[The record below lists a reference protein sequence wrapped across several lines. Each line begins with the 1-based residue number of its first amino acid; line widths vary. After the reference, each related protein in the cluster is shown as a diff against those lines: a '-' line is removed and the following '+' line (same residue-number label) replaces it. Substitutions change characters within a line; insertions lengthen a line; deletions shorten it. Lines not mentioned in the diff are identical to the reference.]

1 MPPDSGGYLA
11 IERAYQGAPSAHPK
25 GMALPALRFVEA
37 LDRGFN
43 PALRTS
49 PCAASGRSNV
59 TALAGSWSGPS
70 MKEVIRSADPRIAAL
85 IDRQAT
91 QNRGRDQLG
100 LDRIVALLEAV
111 GRPQDGLPP
120 VFHVAGTNG
129 KGSTC
134 AFLRAAFEA
143 AGKRVHA
150 FTSPHL
156 VRYNERIRIA
166 GELIDDGY
174 LAELMART
182 LDVNEEIGASL
193 FEVNTA
199 VAFLAF
205 RENQADACILEV
217 GLGGRLDATNVIE
230 RPAVCGIASLGLD
243 HQAFLGT
250 TMIDVAT
257 EKAGIA
263 KRGVPLVTQ
272 LYPPPIAE
280 RIGEIAHDAGAIWE
294 PRGLHWEAVV
304 RPGKLRYSDRDG
316 ALDLP
321 LPRLPGKH
329 QALNG
334 ALAVAMLRHQSQISI
349 PPSAY
354 TAAMGWAQWPA
365 RLQQLH
371 GGPLFHMLPRGSEL
385 WVDGGHNPSAAR
397 LVADFA
403 KRQWTD
409 RIPLV
414 LLFASLQS
422 KDAHGT
428 LRPFKGIAKEVLTL
442 PIDGHECRTPRELAD
457 LAESMGLPARPCP
470 SLSSAMTALAKPARV
485 LVFGSLYLA
494 GELLALNGPLP
505 D

>member
-1 MPPDSGGYLA
+1 
-11 IERAYQGAPSAHPK
+11 
-25 GMALPALRFVEA
+25 
-37 LDRGFN
+37 
-43 PALRTS
+43 
-49 PCAASGRSNV
+49 
-59 TALAGSWSGPS
+59 
-70 MKEVIRSADPRIAAL
+70 MKEVIRSSDPRVAAL
-85 IDRQAT
+85 IARQAT
-91 QNRGRDQLG
+91 QYTDRDQLG
-100 LDRIVALLEAV
+100 LDRITALLEKL
-111 GRPQDGLPP
+111 GKPQQQLQN

-134 AFLRAAFEA
+134 AFLRAALEA

-166 GELIDDGY
+166 GKLIEDDH
-174 LAELMART
+174 LAELMSRV
-182 LDVNEEIGASL
+182 LDANDEIGASL

-205 RENQADACILEV
+205 GETPADACILEV

-230 RPAVCGIASLGLD
+230 QPLVCGIASLGLD
-243 HQAFLGT
+243 HQSFLGT
-250 TMIDVAT
+250 TMNEVAA

-272 LYPPPIAE
+272 LYPQPIAE
-280 RIGEIAHDAGAIWE
+280 RIGEIALNAGAIWE
-294 PRGLHWEAVV
+294 PRGLHWEAIV
-304 RPGKLRYSDRDG
+304 RPGKLHYSDG
-316 ALDLP
+316 VGTLDLP

-334 ALAVAMLRHQSQISI
+334 ALAVAMLRHQSQIAV
-349 PPSAY
+349 PTSAF
-354 TAAMGWAQWPA
+354 TAAMGWADWPA
-365 RLQQLH
+365 RLQQLR
-371 GGPLFHMLPRGSEL
+371 GGPLFDMLPRGSEL

-397 LVADFA
+397 LVADYA
-403 KRQWTD
+403 KKNWSGGL
-409 RIPLV
+409 PLV

-422 KDAHGT
+422 KDAAGT
-428 LRPFKGIAKEVLTL
+428 LRPFKGIAAEVLTL
-442 PIDGHECRTPRELAD
+442 PIDDHECRTPLELAH
-457 LAESMGLPARPCP
+457 LAESMGLPARAKV
-470 SLSSAMTALAKPARV
+470 SLSDAMTALRKPARV